1 MTSKNKSWQ
10 RMRTRGWAD
19 EVDDDWDSPSDL
31 ASPVFDE
38 TSKQYKT
45 ADGAWHEDISVERG
59 QSQQRLDLDSGFM
72 RSIRQNQY
80 ARDDHEQAWQDASDR
95 APSFQQRWGVG
106 IRVPPQRRG
115 ASRLRG
121 HPDESYGVSMGE
133 EEREPAESKAWWRQA
148 ADIQHAPEVKILRR
162 AEAQKQGTPGLQ
174 AAEPQ
179 LSPQPELHRYS
190 GDSASNGRP
199 APVSH
204 DAVEAE
210 LLQRNRAING
220 LQEPSYSN
228 MQAVRAAQPQHAPL
242 IDSHGIAMGIPV
254 EWAMS
259 THPPASLLRFSHSQ
273 ASAPE
278 QHASSPEDH
287 SALLAPLSDDPGT
300 AERPLLPQPKQEK
313 VKLGFQLY
321 KPPTLLA
328 QASPEVR
335 KGRQE
340 PEVPRRSQ
348 ASGGPRAAPVARS
361 EPAHADKAP
370 ARHAGSATARTDAR
384 RAAAQER
391 RAPASE
397 TKPAGLGLERQRQGI
412 QAILLEKQHGGARSG
427 SKDASLAQR
436 DGARSGAQEASS
448 AQLGVARSGAKEAS
462 SAQPAASRR
471 ASTALQNGQGTARG
485 KGSAAVGST
494 GAGSQA
500 GSRSRRAGAV
510 KQAEPTPAGQPAK
523 AAPRRQA
530 RAGPEVADRAAQ
542 APKELSSG
550 QRTQRAAMEG
560 LGSEASELKG
570 GSSAAQGTQQS
581 RGGSKTTNEQPA
593 GQRAMARAAGEGMDR
608 PKQLLTKAVREAQA
622 YNASTE
628 KPAAKPAK
636 QLSKA
641 APKAASKSR
650 REVVEAPPGLGT

>member
-1 MTSKNKSWQ
+1 M
-10 RMRTRGWAD
+10 
-19 EVDDDWDSPSDL
+19 V
-31 ASPVFDE
+31 
-38 TSKQYKT
+38 
-45 ADGAWHEDISVERG
+45 
-59 QSQQRLDLDSGFM
+59 RLQCLNVWM
-72 RSIRQNQY
+72 
-80 ARDDHEQAWQDASDR
+80 
-95 APSFQQRWGVG
+95 P
-106 IRVPPQRRG
+106 
-115 ASRLRG
+115 
-121 HPDESYGVSMGE
+121 
-133 EEREPAESKAWWRQA
+133 
-148 ADIQHAPEVKILRR
+148 
-162 AEAQKQGTPGLQ
+162 LQ
-174 AAEPQ
+174 
-179 LSPQPELHRYS
+179 
-190 GDSASNGRP
+190 
-199 APVSH
+199 
-204 DAVEAE
+204 
-210 LLQRNRAING
+210 
-220 LQEPSYSN
+220 
-228 MQAVRAAQPQHAPL
+228 
-242 IDSHGIAMGIPV
+242 
-254 EWAMS
+254 
-259 THPPASLLRFSHSQ
+259 
-273 ASAPE
+273 
-278 QHASSPEDH
+278 
-287 SALLAPLSDDPGT
+287 
-300 AERPLLPQPKQEK
+300 
-313 VKLGFQLY
+313 
-321 KPPTLLA
+321 
-328 QASPEVR
+328 VR

-641 APKAASKSR
+641 APKAASKSS